1 MKLYAIIAAFFGAIA
16 TLFTARKSGK
26 DAVIASQAKDA
37 AKRTEKGRKAAGKAR
52 DDLRDGKSPDEVVR
66 GNDGAWE

>member
-26 DAVIASQAKDA
+26 DAERLKQAKEYQSTRKRMDDA
-37 AKRTEKGRKAAGKAR
+37 EGSSGDTS
-52 DDLRDGKSPDEVVR
+52 DDVDWLSDYGSK
-66 GNDGAWE
+66 